1 MIKILKTSL
10 LLSVLTL
17 GNAFTAEH
25 EVKMLTWG
33 KGGSMVYEPAVL
45 RVEVGD
51 TVTFIPTQSGHQV
64 KSHTIPEGAAEFIS
78 SLDEKFSVTLD
89 KEGIYLY
96 YCPPHR
102 MMNMSGLIQVGKPVN
117 RDKIDVGID
126 EVEKMATSSNKGRL
140 LKYIKLLDSS
150 NQSNQDNQTKQDNQE
165 P

>member
-1 MIKILKTSL
+1 MRNPTRNLLKNLAKNLLKTGL
-10 LLSVLTL
+10 LLSAVTL
-17 GNAFTAEH
+17 GNAFAAEH

-64 KSHTIPEGAAEFIS
+64 KSHTIPEGATEFTS
-78 SLDEKFSVTLD
+78 PLDEKFSVTLD

-117 RDKIDVGID
+117 RDKINAGIA
-126 EVEKMATSSNKGRL
+126 EVEKMAISSNKGRL
-140 LKYIKLLDSS
+140 LEYIKVLDAG
-150 NQSNQDNQTKQDNQE
+150 N
-165 P
+165 